1 MGEDLEKTFF
11 CFLKNHYIMGFHSVF
26 THMCGIVGIIGGK
39 QVSRLIYH
47 SLFAIQHR
55 GQSSAGML
63 VYDGNIHVTK
73 DAGLVREVFD
83 DEKKINVPGNIGIGH
98 TRYSTAGMD
107 DIESLK
113 RNAQPEYL
121 VNPFLAAVHN
131 GNIFNCGDLC
141 KITKRIPRNECDIQC
156 LLLPMAD
163 ELYKKELSPEV
174 IFDACKNVMNKVK
187 GSYSA
192 LFVADSGDNPY
203 LFAMTDPYKI
213 RPLVLGKKDGFY
225 CLTSETRVFK
235 KINFQYI
242 KDVPGG
248 SVVVIDT
255 KGNVFEKQLVKKP
268 MKPCMFEYVYF
279 AKPDSRINGRSVHD
293 VRAELGRLLAREH
306 PIEADIVVPVPESGR
321 HYATGYALESG
332 IPLDEGI
339 MKDKDERSFIQQTQ
353 ESRDKVVEE
362 GLSYLRAVLKG
373 KRVVLID
380 DSIVRGTNIRK
391 LVKGMKDAGA
401 KEVHVR
407 IGCPPLIAPC
417 YLGIDMRSK
426 KEFIA
431 RDEKGRIKSW
441 EQIAEEIGADSLAYT
456 SIENLTKAIGFDTCR
471 GCIEFPDGYPSD
483 WREDVIKLFKKDKKG
498 QRAYE
503 M

>member
-1 MGEDLEKTFF
+1 
-11 CFLKNHYIMGFHSVF
+11 
-26 THMCGIVGIIGGK
+26 MCGIVGIIGGK
-39 QVSRLIYH
+39 PVSRLIYH
-47 SLFAIQHR
+47 SLFSVQHR

-73 DAGLVREVFD
+73 DAGLVREVFNQ
-83 DEKKINVPGNIGIGH
+83 ESKINVPGNIGIGH

-107 DIESLK
+107 DIKSLK

-121 VNPFLAAVHN
+121 VNPFLACAHN
-131 GNIFNCGDLC
+131 GNVFNCPELD
-141 KITKRIPRNECDIQC
+141 KITNRKPRTDCDVQC

-163 ELYKKELSPEV
+163 KLYKKELSPDV
-174 IFDACKNVMNKVK
+174 IFNACKELMTQVK

-192 LFVADSGDNPY
+192 LFLADSGDNPY
-203 LFAMTDPYKI
+203 LFAMTDPFKI
-213 RPLVLGKKDGFY
+213 RPLVLGKKDGLY

-235 KINFQYI
+235 KINFEYV
-242 KDVPGG
+242 KDIPGG
-248 SVVVIDT
+248 SVIIIDS
-255 KGNVFEKQLVKKP
+255 KGNIFEKQVIKKP
-268 MKPCMFEYVYF
+268 EKPCMFEFVYF
-279 AKPDSRINGRSVHD
+279 AKPDSRINGRSVHN
-293 VRAELGRLLAREH
+293 VRAELGRLLAKEY
-306 PIEADIVVPVPESGR
+306 PVTADIVVPVPESGR
-321 HYATGYALESG
+321 HYATGYARESG

-362 GLSYLRAVLKG
+362 GLSYLRSVING

-391 LVKGMKDAGA
+391 LIKGLKGAGA
-401 KEVHVR
+401 REVHVR

-431 RDEKGRIKSW
+431 RDEKGKIKTW
-441 EQIAEEIGADSLAYT
+441 DKIGKEIGADSLAYT
-456 SIENLTKAIGFDTCR
+456 SMESLREAIGFDTCR
-471 GCIEFPDGYPSD
+471 GCIDFPDGYPSE
-483 WREDVIKLFKKDKKG
+483 WKEDVIKLFKKDKKG
-498 QRAYE
+498 IRSYE
-503 M
+503 

>member
-1 MGEDLEKTFF
+1 
-11 CFLKNHYIMGFHSVF
+11 
-26 THMCGIVGIIGGK
+26 MCGIVGIIGGK
-39 QVSRLIYH
+39 PVSRLIYH
-47 SLFAIQHR
+47 SLFSIQHR

-63 VYDGNIHVTK
+63 VYDGNIHVIK
-73 DAGLVREVFD
+73 DSGLVREIFD
-83 DEKKINVPGNIGIGH
+83 SEKKIDRPGNVGIGH

-131 GNIFNCGDLC
+131 GNIFNSNDTC
-141 KITKRIPRNECDIQC
+141 KITKRQPRTECDIQC

-163 ELYKKELSPEV
+163 RLYKKELTTDL
-174 IFDACKNVMNKVK
+174 IFNSCKEIMEHVK

-192 LFVADSGDNPY
+192 LFLADSGENPY

-213 RPLVLGKKDGFY
+213 RPLVLGKSDGLY

-235 KINFQYI
+235 KINFEYV
-242 KDVPGG
+242 KDIPGG
-248 SVVVIDT
+248 SVVIIDSN
-255 KGNVFEKQLVKKP
+255 GNIHEKQLIKKTE
-268 MKPCMFEYVYF
+268 KPCMFEFVYF
-279 AKPDSRINGRSVHD
+279 AKPDSRINNRSVHN
-293 VRAELGRLLAREH
+293 VRAELGRLLARDSSV
-306 PIEADIVVPVPESGR
+306 EADIVLPVPESGR
-321 HYATGYALESG
+321 HYAIGYAMESG
-332 IPLDEGI
+332 IPIDEGI

-362 GLSYLRAVLKG
+362 GLSYLRSVIDK

-391 LVKGMKDAGA
+391 LIKGIKNAGA

-431 RDEKGRIKSW
+431 RDEKGKIKTW
-441 EQIAEEIGADSLAYT
+441 DHIADEIGADSLAYT

-471 GCIEFPDGYPSD
+471 GCIQFPEGYPKE
-483 WREDVIKLFKKDKKG
+483 WEKDVKQLFQNDRKG
-498 QRAYE
+498 IRAYE
-503 M
+503 SF